1 MKLTMLGTGNAK
13 VTECYNTCFLLND
26 ENGYFL
32 VDGGGGN
39 GILKQLKSAGV
50 SWEDIHDIFV
60 THCHMDHIL
69 GVMWLIRMFAQKMKR
84 EGYTEEV
91 RIYGHKK
98 VLCILDDLSHMLLAR
113 KEADFVGSRIVFV
126 PVADGDVFDI
136 IGHKTTFFNTHSTKT
151 KQHGFTMYLNKTDK
165 LTCCGD
171 EPYNDTEHMYVQGS
185 RWLLHEAFCL
195 EKDAE
200 RYHPHEKHHSTVKE
214 ACETAE
220 RLHVQNLVLYHT
232 EDSDMA
238 ARKERYADEGR
249 QYFGGNLYIPDDL
262 ETIELTE

>member
-60 THCHMDHIL
+60 THRHMDHIL

-84 EGYTEEV
+84 EGYAEEV

-113 KEADFVGSRIVFV
+113 KEADFVG
-126 PVADGDVFDI
+126 A
-136 IGHKTTFFNTHSTKT
+136 
-151 KQHGFTMYLNKTDK
+151 
-165 LTCCGD
+165 
-171 EPYNDTEHMYVQGS
+171 GS
-185 RWLLHEAFCL
+185 YSYRWRMAMCL
-195 EKDAE
+195 ILSVI
-200 RYHPHEKHHSTVKE
+200 RRPFLILIPRRQS
-214 ACETAE
+214 
-220 RLHVQNLVLYHT
+220 
-232 EDSDMA
+232 SMA
-238 ARKERYADEGR
+238 
-249 QYFGGNLYIPDDL
+249 LPCI
-262 ETIELTE
+262 